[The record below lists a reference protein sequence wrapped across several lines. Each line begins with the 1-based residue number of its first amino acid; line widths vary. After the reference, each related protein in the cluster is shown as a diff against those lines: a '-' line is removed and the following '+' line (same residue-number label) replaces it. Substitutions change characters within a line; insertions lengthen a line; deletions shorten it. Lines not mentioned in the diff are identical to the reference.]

1 MTQRLQPL
9 QIRIAILLRC
19 RSGPLFILALATAA
33 VAALGLRSGGL
44 EGVATGLVVAVG
56 VPLVLTTVGADLRNR
71 VALLWVQKPVNPVR
85 FYLARFLEGALAS
98 VSLSLLIIGVSI
110 GVLVHMGW
118 ESAVH
123 PLRAVVAFALVA
135 FVVASMG
142 FGLCVALPRGGRLAT
157 VALLGVTL
165 AREALVGPDP
175 SAVDWLSS
183 PPARML
189 LFPMTALADL
199 AMAEGMAPELLLGH
213 LAWVFCYAAAWTG
226 IGALGIHRAFSR
238 GTWAR
243 SA

>member
-1 MTQRLQPL
+1 MTQRILPL
-9 QIRIAILLRC
+9 QIRIAILLRS
-19 RSGPLFILALATAA
+19 RSGPLCILALATAA
-33 VAALGLRSGGL
+33 TAALGLRSGSL
-44 EGVATGLVVAVG
+44 EGAATGLLVVVG

-71 VALLWVQKPVNPVR
+71 VVLLWVQKPVNPVQ

-110 GVLVHMGW
+110 GVLLHTGW
-118 ESAVH
+118 EPAVH

-142 FGLCVALPRGGRLAT
+142 FGFCVTIPRGGRLAT

-175 SAVDWLSS
+175 SAVDWHSS
-183 PPARML
+183 LPVRML
-189 LFPMTALADL
+189 LFPIAALADL
-199 AMAEGMAPELLLGH
+199 ATAEGMAPELLLGH
-213 LAWVFCYAAAWTG
+213 LARVFCYAAAWIG

-243 SA
+243 SV